1 MSIAASNTSMRVPAG
16 FRNLLEGLAREVLRE
31 QPSNVVAFAAQ
42 HFQKLLE
49 QREGGQGH
57 GGEVGSTRGSRQH
70 TQLWIAVILPQ
81 NAWRGAEGEHV
92 PITFM
97 NWFTSPEMQ
106 LQHLPQIPHFP
117 PSNPKTKKNLLV
129 LPWLLP
135 FSRGRVLHSHPAP
148 EVLFEG
154 ACTKLDEDILDIPL
168 DDPDANAAAAKIQAS
183 FRGHMTRKK
192 IKGGEIDRKTK
203 DAECANSTR
212 GGDLRNGD

>member
-1 MSIAASNTSMRVPAG
+1 MSIAAANTSMRVPAG

-31 QPSNVVAFAAQ
+31 QPTDVVAFAAQ
-42 HFQKLLE
+42 YFQKLLE
-49 QREGGQGH
+49 SREAGGIDP
-57 GGEVGSTRGSRQH
+57 V
-70 TQLWIAVILPQ
+70 
-81 NAWRGAEGEHV
+81 AWGAMLEDDRL
-92 PITFM
+92 T
-97 NWFTSPEMQ
+97 W
-106 LQHLPQIPHFP
+106 P
-117 PSNPKTKKNLLV
+117 PSEARPEESALRRQAAPLNL
-129 LPWLLP
+129 P
-135 FSRGRVLHSHPAP
+135 PAP
-148 EVLFEG
+148 GELPGKRDPAGAPRPPLAAHPPSAMDCCNEG

>member
-31 QPSNVVAFAAQ
+31 QPTNVVAFAAQ

-49 QREGGQGH
+49 QREAGGIDP
-57 GGEVGSTRGSRQH
+57 V
-70 TQLWIAVILPQ
+70 
-81 NAWRGAEGEHV
+81 AWGAMLEDDHR
-92 PITFM
+92 T
-97 NWFTSPEMQ
+97 W
-106 LQHLPQIPHFP
+106 P
-117 PSNPKTKKNLLV
+117 PSQEAKDTEGNRSLRETAALSGSARTWASGSAQLATCA
-129 LPWLLP
+129 
-135 FSRGRVLHSHPAP
+135 GRAAGEARSCRSPCPPLAAHPPSAMDCCN
-148 EVLFEG
+148 EG